1 MKSGGKGLEPSLA
14 RPLTASWVASRKIRL
29 HFPGHVAKFGGLPF
43 IVFRMRST
51 FVCPVVRPL
60 FWRCMVA
67 STRAG
72 GSRVCR
78 LVFFWQSTG
87 HAVQHALHQSAAS
100 TILSG
105 RW

>member
-14 RPLTASWVASRKIRL
+14 RPLTASWVASQKIRW

-60 FWRCMVA
+60 CWRFMVA

-72 GSRVCR
+72 GNRVRR
-78 LVFFWQSTG
+78 LAFFRRSTG
-87 HAVQHALHQSAAS
+87 HAVQHALHQTAADE
-100 TILSG
+100 TMSG
-105 RW
+105 R

>member
-14 RPLTASWVASRKIRL
+14 RPLTASWVASRTIRWP
-29 HFPGHVAKFGGLPF
+29 FPGHVARFGGLPF

-51 FVCPVVRPL
+51 FVCPAVKRSC
-60 FWRCMVA
+60 WRFMVA

-72 GSRVCR
+72 ANRENR
-78 LVFFWQSTG
+78 LAFFRQSTG
-87 HAVQHALHQSAAS
+87 HAVQHALHQSAAG
-100 TILSG
+100 TILNG

>member
-14 RPLTASWVASRKIRL
+14 RRLTASWIASPRIRS
-29 HFPGHVAKFGGLPF
+29 HFPGHVATFAGLPF

-51 FVCPVVRPL
+51 FVCPAVKRSC
-60 FWRCMVA
+60 WRFMVA

-72 GSRVCR
+72 GNRENR
-78 LVFFWQSTG
+78 LAFFRQSTG
-87 HAVQHALHQSAAS
+87 HAVQHALHQSAADV
-100 TILSG
+100 IMSG

>member
-1 MKSGGKGLEPSLA
+1 MRSDGKGLEPSLA
-14 RPLTASWVASRKIRL
+14 RPLTASWVASRKIRS
-29 HFPGHVAKFGGLPF
+29 HFPGHVAKLGGLPF

-51 FVCPVVRPL
+51 FVGPAVRPSC
-60 FWRCMVA
+60 WRFMVA

-72 GSRVCR
+72 GNRVRSLACFR
-78 LVFFWQSTG
+78 QSTG
-87 HAVQHALHQSAAS
+87 HAVRHALHQSAAG